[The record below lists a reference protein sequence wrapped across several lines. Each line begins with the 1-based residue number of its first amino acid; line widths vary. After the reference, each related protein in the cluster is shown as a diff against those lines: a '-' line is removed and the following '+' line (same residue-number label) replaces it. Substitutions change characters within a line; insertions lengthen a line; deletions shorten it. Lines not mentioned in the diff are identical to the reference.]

1 TEDGFYES
9 SAWHEDL
16 LRFPPQRRYQ
26 FMHGLG
32 AIPKEYQIYV
42 SFWPD
47 ALVKDH
53 SIAEAAGNIAVVE
66 RITDEYI
73 QARNDT
79 CETFYI
85 RLIAEHPDTTP

>member
-1 TEDGFYES
+1 V
-9 SAWHEDL
+9 
-16 LRFPPQRRYQ
+16 
-26 FMHGLG
+26 HGLG

-73 QARNDT
+73 QTRNDT